1 MRNNLSPDIKKSA
14 FPFSPFSMNEIPYV
28 LDRKTCYRSEP
39 GCDDEPS
46 VVTPLNNAV
55 IKDIKALEARYR
67 EVEAHR
73 KFVSKIKGLPVDE
86 SIKRHYLEHLT
97 QTPISILAEAPKFN
111 LAREISTSEKCST
124 VYNSLFGLWSGDF
137 YHTLLHC
144 MKFWCPFC
152 GGKGKKINKRRI
164 KLMSRKLNKGRT
176 PKNRAEFRSAAGS
189 WLVRQFIF
197 TVPEKDRWRF
207 MSWDGLNKL
216 FGVVRRIIKDL
227 FPGSRVE
234 VYMHT
239 IGKGSLSKFNPH
251 VNVHIY
257 LPKGSGAKLMLTPET
272 LIAVKDRWARGL
284 RKLGCSDV
292 RGPSELIAGKNVD
305 VQYLYASKTA
315 KIMQKIRYMTRPLG
329 PEHLTAWRQDP
340 DGQEMMDLH
349 VRQLKGF
356 QFMRS
361 WDRWAGCNYYDTED
375 VTKEV
380 ESVIDEPVEFVG
392 FTFVSVINFKLEG
405 GLLEKIGED
414 LYVERRKFNRNRS
427 P

>member
-14 FPFSPFSMNEIPYV
+14 FPFSPLSMNEIPYV

-111 LAREISTSEKCST
+111 LEREISTSEKCST

-137 YHTLLHC
+137 YHTKLHC

-176 PKNRAEFRSAAGS
+176 PKNRAELRAAVGS
-189 WLVRQFIF
+189 WLMRQFIF

-216 FGVVRRIIKDL
+216 FGVSNRTTKDL
-227 FPGSRVE
+227 FPGSRV
-234 VYMHT
+234 VAYMHT
-239 IGKGSLSKFNPH
+239 VGDEDITKFKPH
-251 VNVHIY
+251 VNVHI
-257 LPKGSGAKLMLTPET
+257 LIPKGSGAKLKLTPET
-272 LIAVKDRWARGL
+272 LDAVKDRWARGL

-292 RGPSELIAGKNVD
+292 RGPGENIAGKLVN
-305 VQYLYASKTA
+305 VQYKWSSKLSEASGPAILY
-315 KIMQKIRYMTRPLG
+315 
-329 PEHLTAWRQDP
+329 
-340 DGQEMMDLH
+340 
-349 VRQLKGF
+349 
-356 QFMRS
+356 
-361 WDRWAGCNYYDTED
+361 
-375 VTKEV
+375 
-380 ESVIDEPVEFVG
+380 SV
-392 FTFVSVINFKLEG
+392 
-405 GLLEKIGED
+405 
-414 LYVERRKFNRNRS
+414 
-427 P
+427 